1 MYFAIAACRD
11 RRRPLALL
19 ASNNNVPLGASRDS
33 GADKEKKNRRTDNC
47 TYVTMTA
54 EESNDVT
61 DTCCQSMDLDPVY
74 SITAAAAE
82 DDCEADDGVTGDL
95 DLNSTRLLAPN
106 DVFCAGFRNC
116 IDETISF
123 LTQVCTVTWTL

>member
-1 MYFAIAACRD
+1 
-11 RRRPLALL
+11 
-19 ASNNNVPLGASRDS
+19 
-33 GADKEKKNRRTDNC
+33 
-47 TYVTMTA
+47 MTA

-61 DTCCQSMDLDPVY
+61 DACCQSMELDPVY
-74 SITAAAAE
+74 PITTAAAE
-82 DDCEADDGVTGDL
+82 DDCEGDDGVTGGL